1 MSRPEAKGWCPGAY
15 RPMMSGDG
23 LVVRVRP
30 VLARLSRTQILGLCD
45 LATQYGSGLIDLTSR
60 ANLQI
65 RGVGE
70 DNHEPLLQSLS
81 ALDLLEADP
90 ALEGRRNILTTP
102 HWVEG
107 DDSQFIA
114 TDLAARLAD
123 LPNLPA
129 KMGFAIDA
137 GPAPMLQANSAD
149 FRIERAANGDLIL
162 RADGSPFGHP
172 VSRDTAVDAIL
183 EMAHWFAKTGGVANK
198 RMAKHL
204 ALVTLPAEWTTTA
217 PAPAGAEMTPG
228 ASNLGAVFGAAFG
241 QIEVTALKALF
252 KTTHA
257 TAIRVSP
264 WRLFLLENATPIDT
278 SDFIT
283 DAADPLLQI
292 NACPGAPFCTAAS
305 VDTRALARD
314 LAGSISG
321 PLHISGCAK
330 GCAMPRPC
338 RTTLVGRMGKF
349 DLVRNGLPWDEPL
362 LTDLT
367 PDSLTD
373 RIGDP

>member
-30 VLARLSRTQILGLCD
+30 ALARLSRAQILGLCD
-45 LATQYGSGLIDLTSR
+45 LAIDYGSGLIDLTSR

-65 RGVGE
+65 RGVSE

-102 HWVEG
+102 LWIEG
-107 DDSQFIA
+107 DDSQAIA
-114 TDLAARLAD
+114 SDLTARLVD
-123 LPNLPA
+123 LPELPA

-137 GPAPMLQANSAD
+137 GLAPVLQANSAD
-149 FRIERAANGDLIL
+149 FRVECDANGGLIL
-162 RADGSPFGHP
+162 RADGSALG
-172 VSRDTAVDAIL
+172 VCVTKDTAVDTIL
-183 EMAHWFAKTGGVANK
+183 DMAHWFAETGGVAHK

-204 ALVTLPAEWTTTA
+204 AHVALPKKWTTTV
-217 PAPAGAEMTPG
+217 PASAGSPTTPG
-228 ASNLGAVFGAAFG
+228 TSDLGAVFGAAFG
-241 QIEVTALKALF
+241 QIEANALKALF
-252 KTTHA
+252 KATRA

-264 WRLFLLENATPIDT
+264 WRVFILENAAPIA
-278 SDFIT
+278 SSSFIT
-283 DAADPLLQI
+283 DAKDPLLQI

-305 VDTRALARD
+305 VDTRELARN
-314 LAGSISG
+314 LAGRIDG

-338 RTTLVGRMGKF
+338 RTTLVGRAGKF

-362 LTDLT
+362 LTDLA

-373 RIGDP
+373 RIGDL